1 MFTRLSN
8 FTYGNYQIA
17 NVTATEVN
25 TDVQLNIQ
33 IQKYETECLR
43 MMLGDELY
51 AEFMSNLELD
61 SDGFWKVKDD
71 SDDKWT
77 WLLNGYSYQNGDCN
91 RVWDGLVKK
100 VATVQGK
107 EVIETMMAL
116 YVFYKYS
123 LNTRTLNTGTGEAKM
138 NADNTTQESSK
149 NKRVDAW
156 NEFVQWAVFGFSK
169 SNVSLNQFLA
179 DNTELYGKEC
189 LFTCLNTMT
198 YYDI

>member
-17 NVTATEVN
+17 NLTATEVN
-25 TDVQLNIQ
+25 TDVQLIIQ

-43 MMLGDELY
+43 MMLGDVLY
-51 AEFMSNLELD
+51 SDFMSNLELD
-61 SDGFWKVKDD
+61 SDGFWELKTDADVK
-71 SDDKWT
+71 WY
-77 WLLNGYSYQNGDCN
+77 WLLNGHQYL
-91 RVWDGLVKK
+91 DGECVRNWYGLIKK

-123 LNTRTLNTGTGEAKM
+123 LNTRTLNTGTGEAKLK
-138 NADNTTQESSK
+138 ADNTTQESSK

-156 NEFVQWAVFGFSK
+156 NEFVQWAGFGYSQ
-169 SNVSLNQFLA
+169 SNVSLNQYLA
-179 DNTELYGKEC
+179 DNVPLYGKEC

>member
-17 NVTATEVN
+17 NLTSTEMNV
-25 TDVQLNIQ
+25 DVQLTIQ

-43 MMLGDELY
+43 MMLGDVLY
-51 AEFMSNLELD
+51 NDFMSNLELD
-61 SDGFWKVKDD
+61 SDGYWKVKAT
-71 SDDKWT
+71 SDIKWD
-77 WLLNGYSYQNGDCN
+77 WLLNGHEYLNNECVFN
-91 RVWDGLVKK
+91 WDGLVKK
-100 VATVQGK
+100 VATVK
-107 EVIETMMAL
+107 DKDVIETMMAL

-123 LNTRTLNTGTGEAKM
+123 LNTRTLNTGTGESKL
-138 NADNTTQESSK
+138 NADNTTQESSS

-156 NEFVQWAVFGFSK
+156 NEFVQWADFGFSK

-189 LFTCLNTMT
+189 SFTCLNTMT